1 MKTLD
6 RYKKTNQEQLD
17 SKGWSWC
24 AGFACGV
31 LFCLALSIFVEEM
44 VRSAI

>member
-6 RYKKTNQEQLD
+6 HYKKIDRHQRT
-17 SKGWSWC
+17 SKNWLFVS
-24 AGFACGV
+24 GFACGV
-31 LFCLALSIFVEEM
+31 LFCLALSMFVEEM